1 MTLECRF
8 KPGVGPLPIRF
19 GMSRGEVEQCFG
31 FKARQFFRTQSSAF
45 PAHEYCHDDGTVFVY
60 FTGSG
65 TVEAVEFDDRARI
78 TWDNYLLTGRTSED
92 ARRLFESKGFSSIG
106 SLDVIVSPEVGISFW
121 FPYLAD
127 EPERTAEAVLVARSE
142 YFDEVKPI

>member
-78 TWDNYLLTGRTSED
+78 TWDNYLSRDAPARTLVVFSR
-92 ARRLFESKGFSSIG
+92 AR
-106 SLDVIVSPEVGISFW
+106 VSQAS
-121 FPYLAD
+121 
-127 EPERTAEAVLVARSE
+127 AV
-142 YFDEVKPI
+142 